1 MMEKVKLKEI
11 EEQGMEPGLPP
22 YKPPQVVTYRDDD
35 LLAELGPAQACSF
48 GGSVVGCDALPWE
61 APW

>member
-48 GGSVVGCDALPWE
+48 SHSVVGCAAPLLPW
-61 APW
+61 AP